1 MMENVLAI
9 FQSKAFFK
17 ARNVFVLFK
26 AFVLPKTRMCPRSLF
41 LASVKTKMSSW
52 SFVSLLRQK

>member
-17 ARNVFVLFK
+17 ARNVFVIFK
-26 AFVLPKTRMCPRSLF
+26 AFVPKTRMCPRSLF